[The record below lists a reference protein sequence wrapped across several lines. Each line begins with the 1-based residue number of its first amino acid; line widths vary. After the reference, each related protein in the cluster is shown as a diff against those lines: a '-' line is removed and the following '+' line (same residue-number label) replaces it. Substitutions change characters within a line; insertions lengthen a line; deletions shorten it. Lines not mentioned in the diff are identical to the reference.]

1 MAEVLHVSMR
11 NERGTRFARKLRAQ
25 GKVPA
30 VLYGHGEATVSIA
43 VPAEELEHAI
53 RQGTHLVDLQ
63 GEVTQS
69 ALIRDVQWDTFGVE
83 VLHIDF
89 TRVDA
94 GELVEVTVPVEL
106 RGEAPGIR
114 EGGIISHALH
124 EVTIECPVSSL
135 VDKIVVN
142 INALHLGQAV
152 LVSQLALP
160 EGAKVLEDAEEVVVQ
175 IVEAG
180 PARRGR
186 RAGIDRTQG
195 GSRGRGRG
203 LIGAELARGGAV

>member
-180 PARRGR
+180 PALDEEAAAPGE
-186 RAGIDRTQG
+186 AAEPE
-195 GSRGRGRG
+195 
-203 LIGAELARGGAV
+203 LIGRKAEAEEEDED